1 LRFGDPVSKYV
12 QGVPN
17 GDNVTISELLKMGS
31 GLPSYTEALAVTE
44 SLDHDPTSAW
54 TPEEMLAMAFKSPSL
69 FTPGKEFNYCNNNY
83 ALLGLI
89 VEKVEGATLA
99 QVSGSLVQTLG
110 MKDTLLPAS
119 TSNTIPEPSFVVT
132 YTAVP
137 HTPCWMPPIPPI
149 FRLRPGRAFSF
160 VWSLSVFLDART
172 LASFFEDRATTL
184 TPSGETVTTR
194 YGMPDSS
201 G

>member
-1 LRFGDPVSKYV
+1 
-12 QGVPN
+12 
-17 GDNVTISELLKMGS
+17 MGS
-31 GLPSYTEALAVTE
+31 GPLSYTEALALTE

-69 FTPGKEFNYCNNNY
+69 FTPGKEFNYCNTNY

-89 VEKVEGATLA
+89 VEKVEGAPLA
-99 QVSGSLVQTLG
+99 QVSGSLVRTLG

-119 TSNTIPEPSFVVT
+119 TSNTIPEPSSHGYLYGGSSYAMLDAPYPADLQAAAREGFL
-132 YTAVP
+132 
-137 HTPCWMPPIPPI
+137 
-149 FRLRPGRAFSF
+149 LRMVLHFY
-160 VWSLSVFLDART
+160 LSVFLDART